1 MPVVTFDRDDL
12 DTLLGQKV
20 DLETLLDR
28 VPQLGADVHS
38 YDEETNS
45 LSIEFFPDRPD
56 LYCVEGAATALRSFL
71 GFEKGL
77 KKYPVTDSGITLKVE
92 DSVKDVRPYIVA
104 GIIRGVSLN
113 DTAIKSLMELQE
125 KLHITMGRKR
135 AKVAIGIHD
144 LDKITAPFTYKAV
157 NPDSISFVPLA
168 KTECMTMRE
177 ILVKHEKGKAY
188 AQLLDDK
195 QTFPV
200 ILDANNNVI
209 SFPPII
215 NGALTTV
222 TENTKNI
229 FIDVTGTDL
238 NAVNGALNIVASAL
252 AERGGSI
259 HSVSIEASSRF
270 KTPDLNPKV
279 KDIKVDDVNSL
290 LGCSLNAEQVCKALD
305 KMGYDSQTISDG
317 LVQVSISATRLDI
330 LHEVDVIEDVAKG
343 YGYENFGNR
352 LPSSQTFGSELSE
365 TKASNV
371 IRQLLIG
378 YGYLETTTLTLTSEE
393 AQFRKM
399 RLPESEV
406 VSVLNPISEDHTCLR
421 VSLIP
426 SQMALLRKNKHRDLP
441 QKLFEVGDVVVNAVR
456 HKRLAAVNISVK
468 SSFTEIKSL
477 AESILRDLSVTY
489 EIQPSSSEMFIPGR
503 GAEVVSEGKLIGIF
517 GEIHPE
523 VITNF
528 ELRYPVV
535 ALELDVEAVTEGKL
549 NRVA

>member
-92 DSVKDVRPYIVA
+92 DSVKNVRPYIVA
-104 GIIRGVSLN
+104 GVVCGVSLN
-113 DTAIKSLMELQE
+113 DSAIKSLMELQE

-144 LDKITAPFTYKAV
+144 LDKISAPFTYKAV
-157 NPDSISFVPLA
+157 NPDSISFIPLA

-188 AQLLDDK
+188 AQLMEGK
-195 QTFPV
+195 QLFPV
-200 ILDANNNVI
+200 ILDTKNNVI

-238 NAVNGALNIVASAL
+238 NAINGALNIVATAL
-252 AERGGSI
+252 AERGGTI
-259 HSVSIEASSRF
+259 QSVSVESSS
-270 KTPDLNPKV
+270 KLTTPDLTPRI
-279 KDIKVDDVNSL
+279 KDIRVSDVNSL
-290 LGCSLNAEQVCKALD
+290 LGCNLNANQICQTLD
-305 KMGYDSQTISDG
+305 KMGYDSQILSDDA
-317 LVQVSISATRLDI
+317 VRVNISATRLDI
-330 LHEVDVIEDVAKG
+330 LHEDDVIEDVAKG

-352 LPSSQTFGSELSE
+352 LPSSQTFGSELNE
-365 TKASNV
+365 TKASNIV
-371 IRQLLIG
+371 RQLL
-378 YGYLETTTLTLTSEE
+378 
-393 AQFRKM
+393 
-399 RLPESEV
+399 V
-406 VSVLNPISEDHTCLR
+406 
-421 VSLIP
+421 
-426 SQMALLRKNKHRDLP
+426 
-441 QKLFEVGDVVVNAVR
+441 
-456 HKRLAAVNISVK
+456 
-468 SSFTEIKSL
+468 
-477 AESILRDLSVTY
+477 
-489 EIQPSSSEMFIPGR
+489 
-503 GAEVVSEGKLIGIF
+503 
-517 GEIHPE
+517 
-523 VITNF
+523 
-528 ELRYPVV
+528 
-535 ALELDVEAVTEGKL
+535 
-549 NRVA
+549 

>member
-1 MPVVTFDRDDL
+1 MPVVTFDRNDL
-12 DTLLGQKV
+12 DALLGQKV
-20 DLETLLDR
+20 DLETLLER

-38 YDEETNS
+38 YDEATNS

-56 LYCVEGAATALRSFL
+56 LYCVEGAATALRAFL
-71 GFEKGL
+71 GFEEGL
-77 KKYPVTDSGITLKVE
+77 KRYPVTDSGIILKAE
-92 DSVKDVRPYIVA
+92 ESVKNVRPYIVA
-104 GIIRGVSLN
+104 GVVRGVSLN
-113 DTAIKSLMELQE
+113 NAAIKSLMELQE

-157 NPDSISFVPLA
+157 NPDSLSFVPLA
-168 KTECMTMRE
+168 KTECMSMRE
-177 ILVKHEKGKAY
+177 ILTKHEKGKAY
-188 AQLLDDK
+188 AQLLDGK
-195 QTFPV
+195 ELFPV
-200 ILDANNNVI
+200 ILDSNDNVI

-238 NAVNGALNIVASAL
+238 NAINGALNIVACAL

-259 HSVSIEASSRF
+259 QLVSIESSAKF
-270 KTPDLNPKV
+270 KTPDLNPKT
-279 KDIKVDDVNSL
+279 KDITVGDVNSL
-290 LGCSLNAEQVCKALD
+290 LGCNLNANQICEALS
-305 KMGYDSQTISDG
+305 KMGCDSQIIGDIIR
-317 LVQVSISATRLDI
+317 VNISATRMDI

-352 LPSSQTFGSELSE
+352 LPASQTFGSELSE

-393 AQFRKM
+393 TQFKMM
-399 RLPESEV
+399 RLPETEV

-441 QKLFEVGDVVVNAVR
+441 QKLFEVGDVVIDAVR

-477 AESILRDLSVTY
+477 VESILRDLSVKY
-489 EIQPSSSEMFIPGR
+489 EIQSSSSEMFIPGR
-503 GAEVVSEGKLIGIF
+503 GAEIVSDGKIIGVF

-528 ELRYPVV
+528 ELRYPVI

-549 NRVA
+549 DRVA

>member
-77 KKYPVTDSGITLKVE
+77 KKYPATDSGITLKVE
-92 DSVKDVRPYIVA
+92 DSVKNVRPYIVA
-104 GIIRGVSLN
+104 GVVCGVSLN
-113 DTAIKSLMELQE
+113 DSAIKSLMELQE

-144 LDKITAPFTYKAV
+144 LDKISAPFTYKAV
-157 NPDSISFVPLA
+157 NPDSISFIPLA

-188 AQLLDDK
+188 AQLMEGK
-195 QTFPV
+195 QLFPV
-200 ILDANNNVI
+200 ILDTKNNVI

-238 NAVNGALNIVASAL
+238 NAINGALNIVATAL
-252 AERGGSI
+252 AERGGTI
-259 HSVSIEASSRF
+259 QSVSVESSS
-270 KTPDLNPKV
+270 KLTTPDLTPRI
-279 KDIKVDDVNSL
+279 KDIRVNDVNSL
-290 LGCSLNAEQVCKALD
+290 LGCNLNANQICQTLD
-305 KMGYDSQTISDG
+305 KMGYDSQILSDDA
-317 LVQVSISATRLDI
+317 VRVNISATRLDI

-352 LPSSQTFGSELSE
+352 LPSSQTFGSELNE
-365 TKASNV
+365 TKASNIV
-371 IRQLLIG
+371 RQLLVG

-393 AQFRKM
+393 AQFEKM

-441 QKLFEVGDVVVNAVR
+441 QKLFEVGDVVIDAVR
-456 HKRLAAVNISVK
+456 HKRLAVVNISVK

-489 EIQPSSSEMFIPGR
+489 EVQSSSSEMFIPGR
-503 GAEVVSEGKLIGIF
+503 GAEIVSNGKTIGIF

-528 ELRYPVV
+528 ELKYPVI
-535 ALELDVEAVTEGKL
+535 ALELDVEAITEGKL
-549 NRVA
+549 DRVA

>member
-77 KKYPVTDSGITLKVE
+77 KKYPVIDSGITLKIE
-92 DSVKDVRPYIVA
+92 DSVKNVRPYIVA
-104 GIIRGVSLN
+104 GVVCGVSLN
-113 DTAIKSLMELQE
+113 DSAIKSLMELQE

-144 LDKITAPFTYKAV
+144 LDKISAPFTYKAV
-157 NPDSISFVPLA
+157 NPDSISFIPLA

-188 AQLLDDK
+188 AQLMEGK
-195 QTFPV
+195 QLFPV
-200 ILDANNNVI
+200 ILDTKNNVI

-238 NAVNGALNIVASAL
+238 NAINGALNIVATAL
-252 AERGGSI
+252 AERGGTI
-259 HSVSIEASSRF
+259 QSVSVESSS
-270 KTPDLNPKV
+270 KLTTPDLTPRI
-279 KDIKVDDVNSL
+279 KDIRVSDVNSL
-290 LGCSLNAEQVCKALD
+290 LGCNLNADQICQTLD
-305 KMGYDSQTISDG
+305 KMGYDSQILSDDA
-317 LVQVSISATRLDI
+317 VRVNISATRLDI

-352 LPSSQTFGSELSE
+352 LPSSQTFGSELNE
-365 TKASNV
+365 TKASNIV
-371 IRQLLIG
+371 RQLLVG

-393 AQFRKM
+393 AQFEKM

-441 QKLFEVGDVVVNAVR
+441 QKLFEVGDVVIDAVR
-456 HKRLAAVNISVK
+456 HKRLAVVNISVK

-489 EIQPSSSEMFIPGR
+489 EVQSSSSEMFIPGR
-503 GAEVVSEGKLIGIF
+503 GAEIVSSGKTIGIF

-528 ELRYPVV
+528 ELRYPVI
-535 ALELDVEAVTEGKL
+535 ALELDVEAITEGKL
-549 NRVA
+549 DRVA